1 MCGNGFQGCG
11 IMENE
16 IKLIWKEFNDMGP
29 LSGYSQFN
37 MEVCAVKKRYQKFI
51 QLLG

>member
-1 MCGNGFQGCG
+1 
-11 IMENE
+11 MENE